1 MNPKFEVGDYVVPIG
16 TKSVKTIS
24 EIEFYKEL
32 SDYVYYTI
40 DGYSYGDVQLEPMEI
55 VFEREFEM
63 TSEAH
68 IEEILIESHSY
79 GLRNEVMST
88 ARQIMS
94 SDSSIDRVTAY
105 EMAFKEWIK

>member
-16 TKSVKTIS
+16 TKNVKTIS

-40 DGYSYGDVQLEPMEI
+40 DGYSYGDIQLEPMEL
-55 VFEREFEM
+55 VYEREYEM
-63 TSEAH
+63 TTEAQ

-79 GLRNEVMST
+79 GLRDKVINTAKEIMST
-88 ARQIMS
+88 V
-94 SDSSIDRVTAY
+94 DGVDRLTAY
-105 EMAFKEWIK
+105 EMAYNEWIK